1 MKRVK
6 RLMCLLLAML
16 TIVSLCAVGFTA
28 QAAVVDTAETSVAYP
43 TAADDFTWD
52 NATVYFL
59 LTDRF
64 NNGNK
69 SNDHSY
75 NRGLNRDGS
84 VASINNVAAFQGGD
98 FKGIT
103 QKINEGYF
111 DDLGINAIWVAGWFE
126 QYHGY
131 AVGGDGK
138 KSFPH
143 YAYHGYY
150 GLDFTELDKNFGTEA
165 EFKEMIDTAHKH
177 GIRIVL
183 DVVLNHPGYN
193 TIYDMNE
200 YNFGTLNSNSMD
212 VHYNYSNINQTTY
225 HGAIKYEAHQGGNAT
240 DWARW
245 WGRDWLRCGIAGYDY
260 LGFDDLT
267 GSAGASLPDF
277 KTESTATVNIPEIL
291 KTKWNKEG
299 TYNSK
304 VNEINQTFSTYN
316 LGNKTV
322 SNYLVSWYAKWVE
335 EYGIDGFR
343 CDTAKH
349 VGQDVWKKLS
359 NTCTQALKN
368 WRKAN
373 PSATGANWDEDFWM
387 TGENF
392 GQGVSNNQYYQNG
405 FDSMINFSFS
415 ADNKGNGANGMKK
428 TGNLNQTYADYAN
441 QINNNPN
448 FNVLTYISSH
458 DTGLC
463 RDDLYYQG
471 SALLLLPGGVQIYY
485 GDETNRGRVDCSI
498 HDHTVRSFMNWSGM
512 DKNILAHWQKVGT
525 FRNNHVAV
533 GAGSHSNLSAS
544 SGTAFAR
551 TYSKNNVTDKVACV
565 VGANANSNVTITLNN
580 TFANGTVVRNAYDG
594 KTATVTGGK
603 VTFNSGAHGTILV
616 ELAEDVTPTV
626 PTTAKPTEKPTEI
639 TTTVK
644 PTTAPVVPA
653 VYVTLGDADLS
664 EIVNIK
670 DATLIQK
677 VVAELETLEGNAKIA
692 ADADE
697 SGIVNI
703 KDATAIQK
711 FVAELDAGCNVG
723 DKIKVSGG
731 SDTPAPTPT
740 PTQPTTIPGD
750 DPVEPTTTQTPD
762 DNTID
767 LTQIEGQI
775 IILANN
781 SYATPYQH
789 NWTDGGNPHNTWPG
803 EPLTQVGPYYV
814 AIVHDEANMII
825 FNDNGGAQTDNLSI
839 PGEFAIYDM
848 STGSWNGFLSDFVD
862 VTKFPTDGFD
872 VPTPG
877 PTPTTPNPGPD
888 PDPSGN
894 YIYFRDAAGWGTAYC
909 HYWSDNGG
917 SVWPGDQMEKVG
929 DNLYRFAIPNDPTGA
944 MYQNIVFNIG
954 SNATQTGDLTAE
966 LGKAFN
972 NQSNQW
978 EDK

>member
-6 RLMCLLLAML
+6 RLMCLLLAMI
-16 TIVSLCAVGFTA
+16 TIVSLCTVGFTA
-28 QAAVVDTAETSVAYP
+28 QAAVTDTAEVSAAYP

-64 NNGNK
+64 NNGNT

-75 NRGLNRDGS
+75 NRGLTQNGS
-84 VASINNVAAFQGGD
+84 VASYNTVAAFQGGD

-126 QYHGY
+126 QIHGY
-131 AVGGDGK
+131 VVGGDGK

-143 YAYHGYY
+143 YSYHGYY

-183 DVVLNHPGYN
+183 DVVVNHPGYN

-200 YNFGTLNSNSMD
+200 YNFGTLTGDYMN
-212 VHYNYSNINQTTY
+212 VHYNYSSINQDIY
-225 HGAIKYEAHQGGNAT
+225 HGCIRYENGNAS
-240 DWARW
+240 DWANW
-245 WGRDWLRCGIAGYDY
+245 WGRDWLRAGMAGYDNN
-260 LGFDDLT
+260 GGGDLT
-267 GSAGASLPDF
+267 GSAGAYLPDF
-277 KTESTATVNIPEIL
+277 KTENTATVSIPKL
-291 KTKWNKEG
+291 LQNKWTKEG
-299 TYNSK
+299 TYNAK
-304 VNEINQTFSTYN
+304 VSEIDQTFKTYN

-322 SNYLVSWYAKWVE
+322 INYLVAWYTKWVE

-349 VGQDVWKKLS
+349 IEASGWKKLS
-359 NTCTQALKN
+359 EACTKALQN

-373 PSATGANWDEDFWM
+373 PNAVGADWDEDFWM
-387 TGENF
+387 TGEHF
-392 GQGVSNNQYYQNG
+392 GQGVSNNHYYQNG

-428 TGNLNQTYADYAN
+428 ASNLNNTYSDYAN

-485 GDETNRGRVDCSI
+485 GDETNRSRVECTM
-498 HDHTVRSFMNWSGM
+498 HDHTVRSFMNWNGM
-512 DKNILAHWQKVGT
+512 DKNVLAHWQKVGT

-533 GAGSHSNLSAS
+533 GAGSHTNLSAS

-551 TYSKNNVTDKVACV
+551 TYNKNGVTDKVACV
-565 VGANANSNVTITLNN
+565 IAANANSNITITLNN

-594 KTATVTGGK
+594 KTATVEGGK
-603 VTFNSGAHGTILV
+603 VTFNSGARGTILV
-616 ELAEDVTPTV
+616 ELADGDTPTQ
-626 PTTAKPTEKPTEI
+626 PTTAKPTEAPTQ
-639 TTTVK
+639 
-644 PTTAPVVPA
+644 PTTAKPVEPA
-653 VYVTLGDADLS
+653 VYVILGDADLS
-664 EIVNIK
+664 EIVNVK

-677 VVAELETLEGNAKIA
+677 VVAELETISDKANIA
-692 ADADE
+692 ADVDE
-697 SGIVNI
+697 NKVTNI

-711 FVAELDAGCNVG
+711 YVAELESGCRVG
-723 DKIKVSGG
+723 EKVKVSGG
-731 SDTPAPTPT
+731 SDEPLPSNPTTPSNPEPTEAPTDAPSD
-740 PTQPTTIPGD
+740 G
-750 DPVEPTTTQTPD
+750 
-762 DNTID
+762 TID

-781 SYATPYQH
+781 TYATPYQH
-789 NWTDGGNPHNTWPG
+789 NWTHEGNPHNEWPG
-803 EPLTQVGPYYV
+803 EPLMQFGPYYA

-825 FNDNGGAQTDNLSI
+825 FNDNGGAQTDDLSI
-839 PGEFAIYDM
+839 PGEFAIFDM
-848 STGSWNGFLSDFVD
+848 STNSWAGNLADYFD
-862 VTKFPTDGFD
+862 VTKFPTQGFD
-872 VPTPG
+872 VPVVPGPG
-877 PTPTTPNPGPD
+877 PTPTTPVE

-894 YIYFRDAAGWGTAYC
+894 YIYFRDAAGWGTVYC

-917 SVWPGDQMEKVG
+917 SVWPGEQMENVG
-929 DNLYRFAIPNDPTGA
+929 GNLYRFAVPNDYTGA

-954 SNATQTGDLTAE
+954 SNATQTVNLTAE
-966 LGKAFN
+966 LGRAFN